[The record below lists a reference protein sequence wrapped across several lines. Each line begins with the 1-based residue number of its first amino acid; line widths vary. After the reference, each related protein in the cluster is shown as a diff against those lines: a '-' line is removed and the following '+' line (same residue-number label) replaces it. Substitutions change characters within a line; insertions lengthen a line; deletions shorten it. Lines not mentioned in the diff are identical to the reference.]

1 MNHLVNL
8 AVGQTLAKV
17 GEDVTE
23 LGSRDVTVAVLVKDL
38 ESLLDLLLRVSVDHL
53 AGHHRQ
59 ELGKVDCAVAVSIHF
74 VDHVLKVSLGRVL
87 AEGAHD
93 CAELLGGD
101 GAIAI
106 LIEQGEGLCGTA
118 KTNKKIPGT
127 DKGGGNGAGGVGR
140 EGAGGVDEERGV
152 RTRQTTGERES
163 DGGVKGARDTGIKIS
178 AAGQGRPGQ
187 DKKGRA
193 RQEQCKAEQGKR
205 RREGKKRGLLATA
218 TKKSVFLFKKRHR
231 RGDKDTVGVN
241 GPSLILTVSS
251 VSLTDRE

>member
-1 MNHLVNL
+1 MTRVPSLAKKTASSLCRLPKSNKKKNLPIDISLVNHLVNL

-38 ESLLDLLLRVSVDHL
+38 ESLLDLLLRVGVNHL

-106 LIEQGEGLCGTA
+106 LIEQGEGLCETV
-118 KTNKKIPGT
+118 KTNKQTAGT
-127 DKGGGNGAGGVGR
+127 DKGGGDGWEVGR

-152 RTRQTTGERES
+152 KIRRTTGREKVTEVS
-163 DGGVKGARDTGIKIS
+163 KVRVT
-178 AAGQGRPGQ
+178 
-187 DKKGRA
+187 
-193 RQEQCKAEQGKR
+193 
-205 RREGKKRGLLATA
+205 RG
-218 TKKSVFLFKKRHR
+218 
-231 RGDKDTVGVN
+231 
-241 GPSLILTVSS
+241 
-251 VSLTDRE
+251 